1 MNKVGFSDVEASVI
15 KAQNNL
21 MNAQR
26 AIRKHTDDADPITRE
41 KETKADL
48 RRAKKSICYVFYQ
61 AIKARRHHYKIHPIH
76 DRSGVWITRKERVD
90 EAFLNFLH

>member
-1 MNKVGFSDVEASVI
+1 ML
-15 KAQNNL
+15 Q
-21 MNAQR
+21 
-26 AIRKHTDDADPITRE
+26 
-41 KETKADL
+41 
-48 RRAKKSICYVFYQ
+48 KKSKLNWLRCGNKNTNVFYQ